1 MQILVEAMNERGI
14 NGEEKEDFVY
24 VFQNVFR
31 PVTVE
36 EEIAK

>member
-1 MQILVEAMNERGI
+1 MRILVEAMNERDI
-14 NGEEKEDFVY
+14 KGEEKEDFVY